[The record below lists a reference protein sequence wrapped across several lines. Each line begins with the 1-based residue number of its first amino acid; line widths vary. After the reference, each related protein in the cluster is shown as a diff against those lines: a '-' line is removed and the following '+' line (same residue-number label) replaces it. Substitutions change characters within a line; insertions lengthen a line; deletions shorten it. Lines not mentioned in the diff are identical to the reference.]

1 MEPKV
6 ITTCELEDDFAL
18 QNLQLAEPLWSYINF
33 CRENNSLAA
42 NPPGLVAYFSFQ
54 RVVDLSCEG

>member
-18 QNLQLAEPLWSYINF
+18 QILQLAKPLWSYINF
-33 CRENNSLAA
+33 YQENNSLAA
-42 NPPGLVAYFSFQ
+42 NPQGLVAYFSFQ
-54 RVVDLSCEG
+54 RLVDLSHG

>member
-6 ITTCELEDDFAL
+6 ITTRELEDDFAL
-18 QNLQLAEPLWSYINF
+18 QILQLAEPLWSYINF

-54 RVVDLSCEG
+54 